1 MNIDNLSLDQLRV
14 FVAVVEEGSFSA
26 AARRLHRAQSAVSY
40 TIGALEAQ
48 LGLALFDRGG
58 YRPKLTPAGE
68 VLAAQIGEIVER
80 ADRLKSEAQAM
91 SKGLEPEL
99 ALVADVMFPLQSVGR
114 LLKTFHELFPTVT
127 VRFFVETLGGVA
139 DLVLNRTCALG
150 ILATLPGVPPALT
163 AYAMPGIQTY
173 PVAAPE
179 HPLALLPQPVESAA
193 IREQIQIVLSDR
205 STLTQGRDF
214 GVLSKRSWRVSDLGA
229 KLGLLR
235 QGLGWGTMPAHLVA
249 EDLERG
255 RLKLLRLQPI
265 QPPGE
270 TLPVSAIHRSDTRLG
285 PAGRWMLERLRSRPI
300 ANPAEIQAT
309 SSPGA

>member
-26 AARRLHRAQSAVSY
+26 AARRLKRAQSAVSY
-40 TIGALEAQ
+40 TIGTLEAQ
-48 LGLALFDRGG
+48 LGLALFDRAG

-68 VLAAQIGEIVER
+68 VLAGEIGEIVER

-99 ALVADVMFPLQSVGR
+99 ALVADVMFPLDTMGR
-114 LLKTFHELFPTVT
+114 LLKSFHESFPTVT

-139 DLVLNRTCALG
+139 DLILNRTCALG
-150 ILATLPGVPPALT
+150 VLATLPGVPPALT

-173 PVAAPE
+173 PVAAPQ
-179 HPLALLPQPVESAA
+179 HPLARLPEPVEAA
-193 IREQIQIVLSDR
+193 PIREHIQIVLSDR

-214 GVLSKRSWRVSDLGA
+214 GVLSKRTWRVSDLGA

-265 QPPGE
+265 EPPGE
-270 TLPVSAIHRSDTRLG
+270 ILPVSAIHRADTSLG
-285 PAGRWMLERLRSRPI
+285 PAGRWMLEHLRSW
-300 ANPAEIQAT
+300 QADNLA
-309 SSPGA
+309 GA